1 MTTEGSLKVVEEFH
15 PIYEL
20 LKMIKEDIFFLFLY
34 FHSELVARLVSS

>member
-15 PIYEL
+15 SIYEL